1 MLLRIFFGCEVV
13 VVMAHLK
20 RPQLVAVLAI
30 AVLAH
35 LEIVSGQTNV
45 CTAPPQ
51 IPDAPRK
58 LQQLK
63 FAAGRLLYALLYFCD
78 ARSQWFHSAPSE

>member
-1 MLLRIFFGCEVV
+1 MLLTIFFGCKVV

-20 RPQLVAVLAI
+20 RPQLVAVAI
-30 AVLAH
+30 AVLSH
-35 LEIVSGQTNV
+35 LEIVTGQTNV

-51 IPDAPRK
+51 IPDTPRK

-63 FAAGRLLYALLYFCD
+63 FASDRLLYALLYFCD
-78 ARSQWFHSAPSE
+78 ARTQ